1 MDGGFPSE
9 NPTRESHQKIP
20 PENPTRESHQR
31 IPPENP
37 IRLLNRYPAN
47 NRWWHRSNVVSW
59 YFMAWCDHQFVL
71 INSDGFYWLIQP
83 FGSAWRFGTWTL
95 EDPTDPCGASTW
107 RTTPSWSSAFPTRPT
122 RNAFDH
128 FPFFLVVFLAFCG
141 WFYLQFSSVL
151 SLHSFDSLLYR
162 PVVVCFIIHRRWVD
176 EGRRYAPLTALLYF
190 SIIHYAALDRVECNW
205 FILLQWLMHHRIR
218 LFIKHLT
225 RALRQRWVIV
235 IPSYLFIIINL
246 LFFFVCVFLIL
257 LPGDLNPMTWCP
269 SECSLRRTPSGNS
282 LKKTNAITE
291 WIVNGSCRLVDIPS
305 STCPYVNCTVCI
317 SSFVLAFYYYY
328 LFWSRSLCFRSA
340 FDLLSIRF
348 RSDRRGFV
356 SLEASG

>member
-1 MDGGFPSE
+1 MLYRDISWHDVIINLCWLILMVSIGWFNRLAVLEDLGLGRS
-9 NPTRESHQKIP
+9 
-20 PENPTRESHQR
+20 R
-31 IPPENP
+31 IPQIHVALPLEGQRRHGRRRSP
-37 IRLLNRYPAN
+37 LALLVT
-47 NRWWHRSNVVSW
+47 HLTI
-59 YFMAWCDHQFVL
+59 FL
-71 INSDGFYWLIQP
+71 
-83 FGSAWRFGTWTL
+83 
-95 EDPTDPCGASTW
+95 
-107 RTTPSWSSAFPTRPT
+107 
-122 RNAFDH
+122 
-128 FPFFLVVFLAFCG
+128 FFLVVFLAFCG